1 MPERGHPARGASTRR
16 RLPAAIAFG
25 LAVLVA
31 LPSALPVAAT
41 DPKTLA
47 LGIDGSRPAAHA
59 ERERSADLRPVTAAT
74 SAIVPGSV
82 NRTSLALDINHRT
95 KLTLRYGSGT
105 MSVIAALDIRNRSGA
120 GIDRFDL
127 NTIAAR
133 LGRIAITKVEVDGR
147 AVTPRVADQTIVVPL
162 GGVLPN
168 GATTTVRVL
177 YHATLRTGTSGH
189 DWLFTRANGIIDAYR
204 WLPWPSRPHRFDRP
218 NYGDP
223 FVTPASSRVEVAITT
238 DRPMTIATGA
248 RRVAVSGLTQ
258 TFVAE
263 NVRDF
268 NLAAS
273 PYYRVSTTT
282 AGDTQVRVY
291 YRDGAPASTMRTWA
305 ARALT
310 SMEALVGSYPYP
322 TYTVAQTAG
331 GYGMESPALTWIP
344 TGVASSNLPYLISHE
359 TAHQWFYATV
369 GNDQASEPYA
379 DEAAA
384 DFLARYTLGARRGS
398 RCATDRLDRTIYD
411 YSRTCYYEVV
421 YIQGGNFLDD
431 VRRRMGSTAFWRA
444 LRGYVAAHRFAL
456 AGTKTLLDTLDS
468 GTTLDL
474 RPSYAP
480 RFPRYY

>member
-1 MPERGHPARGASTRR
+1 M
-16 RLPAAIAFG
+16 
-25 LAVLVA
+25 
-31 LPSALPVAAT
+31 
-41 DPKTLA
+41 
-47 LGIDGSRPAAHA
+47 
-59 ERERSADLRPVTAAT
+59 
-74 SAIVPGSV
+74 
-82 NRTSLALDINHRT
+82 
-95 KLTLRYGSGT
+95 
-105 MSVIAALDIRNRSGA
+105 RNRSGA
-120 GIDRFDL
+120 GIDRLEL

-133 LGRIAITKVEVDGR
+133 LGRINITKVEVDGR
-147 AVTPRVADQTIVVPL
+147 AVTPRVADQTITVPL

-177 YHATLRTGTSGH
+177 YHATLRTGTGGH

-218 NYGDP
+218 NFGDP
-223 FVTPASSRVEVAITT
+223 FVTPVARRVEVAITT
-238 DRPMTIATGA
+238 DRAMTIATGG
-248 RRVAVSGLTQ
+248 RRIASSGLTQ

-268 NLAAS
+268 NLTAS
-273 PYYRVSTTT
+273 PFYSVSTTT

-291 YRDGAPASTMRTWA
+291 YRAGAAVSTIRTWA

-310 SMEALVGSYPYP
+310 RMEALVGTYPYP
-322 TYTVAQTAG
+322 TYTVAQSAG

-344 TGVASSNLPYLISHE
+344 TGVATSNLPYLISHE

-398 RCATDRLDRTIYD
+398 RCATARLDRTIYD

-421 YIQGGNFLDD
+421 YIQGGNFIDD
-431 VRRRMGSTAFWRA
+431 LRKRMGSTAFWRA
-444 LRGYVAAHRFAL
+444 MRTYVAAHRFGFS
-456 AGTKTLLDTLDS
+456 GTKTLLDALDA
-468 GTTLDL
+468 GTSLDL
-474 RPSYAP
+474 RPSYRS